1 MKLST
6 VSLKI
11 LETFKSLQKN
21 LIIMDIMDLCL
32 LPFYCILFN
41 CCLESVIKVLLAEV
55 VLANPTILE
64 PIGV

>member
-1 MKLST
+1 MKLYA

-11 LETFKSLQKN
+11 LETFKSLQKK

-55 VLANPTILE
+55 VLENPTILE
-64 PIGV
+64 PIDV